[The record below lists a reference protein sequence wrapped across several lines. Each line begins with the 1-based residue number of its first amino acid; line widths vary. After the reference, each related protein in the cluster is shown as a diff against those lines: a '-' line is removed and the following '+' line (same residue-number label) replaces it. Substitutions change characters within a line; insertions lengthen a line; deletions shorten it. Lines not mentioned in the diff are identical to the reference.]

1 MARTL
6 DIVTAVVSLIGAMTT
21 VVSSAAAIECTCRAP
36 GKRVELGGTICLR
49 TPDGPRLARCVMD
62 LNITSWKVLDAPC
75 PVSALPDPAP
85 QSRIATAWRSPI
97 AIPPA
102 P

>member
-6 DIVTAVVSLIGAMTT
+6 DITVAVVSLFGALAT
-21 VVSSAAAIECTCRAP
+21 VVPSAAAIECTCRAP

-75 PVSALPDPAP
+75 PTAALPDPAP
-85 QSRIATAWRSPI
+85 MSRIAVLLPSA
-97 AIPPA
+97 AAPA
-102 P
+102 R